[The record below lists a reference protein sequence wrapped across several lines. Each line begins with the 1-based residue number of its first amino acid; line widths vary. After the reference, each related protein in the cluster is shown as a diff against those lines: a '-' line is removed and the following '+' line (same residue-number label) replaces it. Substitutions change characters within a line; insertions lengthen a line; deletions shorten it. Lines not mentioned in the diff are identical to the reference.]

1 VRRNETVRCDR
12 EDAMVRVVGADVWKN
27 GWIAVAT
34 VDGWIASIDA
44 YATMADLAAAEP
56 DAVVIAVDI
65 PIGLPVA
72 PPRSA
77 DAAARRFI
85 GSRGSSVFPTPP
97 RDVLE
102 ADTYKAALAFS
113 RKHYGIGL
121 TAQSYALRTRIL
133 ETDAVA
139 REDDRVVEIHPEV
152 TFRALAGRPLAFSK
166 RTWNGHSERRRLL
179 SGVGLSLPDRLPDGV
194 GSVPTEDVLDAT
206 AAVWSAARYA
216 AGDARTIPDE
226 IPLPGFGQVIWY

>member
-1 VRRNETVRCDR
+1 M
-12 EDAMVRVVGADVWKN
+12 ARVAGADVWKS
-27 GWIAVAT
+27 GWVAVAT

-44 YATMADLAAAEP
+44 YDTMADLAEAESS
-56 DAVVIAVDI
+56 AEVIAVDI

-72 PPRSA
+72 PPRPA
-77 DAAARRFI
+77 DSAARRFI

-102 ADTYKAALAFS
+102 EDTYKKALAFS
-113 RKHYGIGL
+113 RKRYGIGL
-121 TAQSYALRTRIL
+121 TAQSYALRHRIL

-139 REDDRVVEIHPEV
+139 RADDRVIEIHPEV
-152 TFRALAGRPLAFSK
+152 TFRALAGSPLAFSK

-179 SGVGLSLPDRLPDGV
+179 SGVGLSLPDRLPDVV

-206 AAVWSAARYA
+206 AAAWSAARYA
-216 AGDARTIPDE
+216 AGDARTIPEE

>member
-1 VRRNETVRCDR
+1 MT
-12 EDAMVRVVGADVWKN
+12 RVVGADVWKN
-27 GWIAVAT
+27 GWVAVAA

-44 YATMADLAAAEP
+44 YDTMADLAGAEP
-56 DAVVIAVDI
+56 DAEVIAVDI

-85 GSRGSSVFPTPP
+85 GTRGSSVFPTPP

-102 ADTYKAALAFS
+102 QDTYKKALAFS
-113 RKHYGIGL
+113 RKRYGIGL
-121 TAQSYALRTRIL
+121 TAQSYALRHRIL

-139 REDDRVVEIHPEV
+139 RADDRLIEIHPEV
-152 TFRALAGRPLAFSK
+152 TFRSLAGHPLAFSK

-179 SGVGLSLPDRLPDGV
+179 SGVGLSIPDHLPEAV
-194 GSVPTEDVLDAT
+194 GSVPTEDVLDAA
-206 AAVWSAARYA
+206 AAVWSAVRFAS
-216 AGDARTIPDE
+216 GDAATLPDE
-226 IPLPGFGQVIWY
+226 MPLPGFGQVIWY